1 VLYLCFNQRLA
12 ASNRAAVAELGI
24 SPETNTFHRFAEL
37 AALEAGIT
45 IPPRPQKSDEL
56 SAYFGLFEKAL
67 EEAMKKNSELRF
79 DALVIDEGQ
88 LVGIF
93 SERDYAR
100 KGILKGRASQ
110 QTLIKDVMTSKLIT
124 VTSEQKLEEAM
135 VIMSEKH
142 IRHLPVVDE
151 GELIGIISI
160 NDVVSSIIKEQKAR
174 IESLESYIS
183 GSPY

>member
-1 VLYLCFNQRLA
+1 MKIKNVLKDKTRNAIFSVKSDA
-12 ASNRAAVAELGI
+12 TV
-24 SPETNTFHRFAEL
+24 
-37 AALEAGIT
+37 LEAL
-45 IPPRPQKSDEL
+45 QQM
-56 SAYFGLFEKAL
+56 AEKNIGAV
-67 EEAMKKNSELRF
+67 
-79 DALVIDEGQ
+79 LVIDEGQ

-100 KGILKGRASQ
+100 KVILLGRSSS

-124 VTSEQKLEEAM
+124 VSSEQKLEEAM
-135 VIMSEKH
+135 IIMSEKH
-142 IRHLPVVDE
+142 IRHLPIVDE

-160 NDVVSSIIKEQKAR
+160 NDVVTSIIKDQKAR